1 MRTLTLAKAG
11 LNKLRSHQL
20 ELKASDFDD
29 SVKPLP
35 PGEWCFFTSTSGE
48 CWVGFVNP
56 LIDEKFACAHVLEA
70 LPSGAVGTFSPEV
83 FIRGRLVRAFER
95 RRRFTGYEAN
105 ARMFY
110 GASDGLPGLLVDV
123 FSNAAII
130 QINTAGIDRYRELIR
145 PVVEELASVEGFFLD
160 NPKYRE
166 KESLPTYSE
175 RAFPELAVQEN
186 GLRFQIR
193 PEVLQKVGFYYDHR
207 ENRLHLMN
215 FLGRLAKRPARA
227 LDLFSYAG
235 AWGLSALRSGVD
247 EAVFVDQ
254 GDFGVEVEAA
264 LRLNGLEGKGRFVR
278 GDVFRFLDDSLKE
291 NQRFDLILCD
301 PPAFAKSSLQ
311 KHQALDGYSK
321 LHRKVLRMLSSG
333 GLVAF
338 SSCTQ
343 CVGHAEFQKNIA
355 EAAQKEGRSLQL
367 VYAGLQ
373 GFDHPVP
380 SLEDRANYIKSY
392 FYIVE

>member
-1 MRTLTLAKAG
+1 MRTLTLAKSG

-20 ELKASDFDD
+20 ELKANDFDD
-29 SVKPLP
+29 SVKPLT
-35 PGEWCFFTSTSGE
+35 PGEWCLFSATSGE
-48 CWVGFVNP
+48 RWVGFVNP
-56 LIDEKFACAHVLEA
+56 LIDEKFACAHALLARPSDETGDFSAEA
-70 LPSGAVGTFSPEV
+70 
-83 FIRGRLVRAFER
+83 FIRDRLLRAFER
-95 RRRFTGYEAN
+95 RRRFAGYETN

-110 GASDGLPGLLVDV
+110 GATDGLPGLLVDV

-130 QINTAGIDRYRELIR
+130 QINTAGVDRYRDFIR
-145 PVVEELASVEGFFLD
+145 RTVEELSRVEGFFLD

-166 KESLPTYSE
+166 KESLPTYPAK
-175 RAFPELAVQEN
+175 AFPELAVREN

-215 FLGRLAKRPARA
+215 FLGRLAVRPTRG
-227 LDLFSYAG
+227 LDLFSYSG
-235 AWGLSALRSGVD
+235 AWGVSALQSGVD
-247 EAVFVDQ
+247 QVEFVDQ

-264 LRLNGLEGKGRFVR
+264 LTLNGHQGKGKFVR
-278 GDVFRFLDDSLKE
+278 ADVFRFLDDAIRE
-291 NQRFDLILCD
+291 QRSFDLILCD

-311 KHQALDGYSK
+311 KPQALDGYSK
-321 LHRKVLRMLSSG
+321 LHRKVLKTLAPG

-355 EAAQKEGRSLQL
+355 DAAQKEGRSLQL

-373 GFDHPVP
+373 GFDHPVS

>member
-11 LNKLRSHQL
+11 LNKLRSQQL

-35 PGEWCFFTSTSGE
+35 PGEWCIFTAASGE
-48 CWVGFVNP
+48 RWVGFVNS
-56 LIDEKFACAHVLEA
+56 LIDEKFACAHALEA
-70 LPSGAVGTFSPEV
+70 VTSESASTFSPEA
-83 FIRGRLVRAFER
+83 FIRGRILCAFQR
-95 RRRFTGYEAN
+95 RQRFKGYETN

-130 QINTAGIDRYRELIR
+130 QINTAGVDRYREFVLAA
-145 PVVEELASVEGFFLD
+145 VEELASVEGFFLD

-166 KESLPTYSE
+166 KESLPTYPGK
-175 RAFPELAVQEN
+175 AFPQLAVLEN

-215 FLGRLAKRPARA
+215 LLGRLAKRPTRA

-235 AWGLSALRSGVD
+235 AWGLSALRSGVK
-247 EAVFVDQ
+247 EVVFVDQ
-254 GDFGVEVEAA
+254 GDFSVEVESA
-264 LRLNGLEGKGRFVR
+264 LTLNGFEGKGKFVR
-278 GDVFRFLDDSLKE
+278 GDVFRFLDDSLRE

-311 KHQALDGYSK
+311 KPQALDGYSK
-321 LHRKVLRMLSSG
+321 LHRKVLKILSAG

-343 CVGHAEFQKNIA
+343 YVGHAEFQRNIA

-373 GFDHPVP
+373 GFDHPVS